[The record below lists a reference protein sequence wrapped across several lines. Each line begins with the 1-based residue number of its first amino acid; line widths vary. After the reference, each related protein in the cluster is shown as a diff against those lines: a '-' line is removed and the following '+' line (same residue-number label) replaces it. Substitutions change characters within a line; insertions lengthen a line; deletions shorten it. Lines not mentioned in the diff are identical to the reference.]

1 VALADILATHGLL
14 VERKLTYYAVT
25 LPVGGPPYNTATG
38 WPAYTAGVDITDHLG
53 TWAMTAGNR
62 YAAGEITLELDPN
75 VPTITPGDVIK
86 MEERY
91 TSADE
96 VGEWITHGHWTLAG
110 QDEGSTGPLST
121 VGYEAPYILTTDLFI
136 GELKG
141 DLIEVTK
148 KELTKIIDPT
158 TDGGEVYVFVDGT
171 SGTHTWNWANTP
183 SAAQLWADEI
193 SFYDKEGACQV
204 VYGDGEVHIERNYF
218 EATEDDGG
226 LETPTAVY
234 AAYWRYVVTGD
245 LVTATVTAADAT
257 TITCGASSW
266 TPNEFVNQRCIVTSG
281 DGKGHVFIVASNT
294 ATVLTIAGEDPTDY
308 GLAATNTLQLRDANQ
323 AEDRLRDVLHDAGFQ
338 SKANTLPYW
347 IEEIELGSNNIY
359 LGPVEYTSDGPKQHL
374 EIVKEII
381 DAVKPNVEIW
391 ADVDGH
397 LHIAEVVQGKVT
409 TLSGNEA
416 TGQTVLSVVNEAI
429 FTVGE
434 HAYIW
439 DTAHTAYEDLGD
451 VTDKSAINHTVTVT
465 TGLAADYVT
474 GDELSTTAVK
484 YELTTWE
491 NCTEVSDPG
500 GIATEVIYRG
510 RAPRVENRAWR
521 ASGGKIIPIKHWD
534 YEWGA
539 GTHHLQLKNN
549 GSTVD
554 TVSCPHTHLDG
565 DEAAGQTILSV
576 AATSSFVVGNR
587 VRIWNTART
596 ACEELGKVTDLAAGA
611 TITVT
616 TALIGSYSNGDEVEN
631 VEAEYAAYEAAID
644 NDMHKWFR
652 WELDATLTKTADIFA
667 NEDLFTID
675 LGAQYTLDMVQVQC
689 GKNPN
694 DTRGLRIG
702 ILASADNT
710 RWEWLSNDLNFAEYW
725 ESQRILDIPGVTARY
740 IKVRCMQSAAKTNHR
755 EVSIGEVFVFC
766 TDVIEQT
773 AQAGVDRS
781 ALTPVGDDFT
791 SAYYTGLKQKLG
803 RRRYIKPDTG
813 VDENARHATDPDQ
826 YVQDRADEWLKALA
840 RYYSTLQV
848 TGIRPDA
855 KLNDTV
861 QVTITDRG
869 IDALYLIRTLDKGP
883 GGSIRAELVSYA

>member
-397 LHIAEVVQGKVT
+397 LHIAEVVQAE
-409 TLSGNEA
+409 SA
-416 TGQTVLSVVNEAI
+416 T
-429 FTVGE
+429 
-434 HAYIW
+434 
-439 DTAHTAYEDLGD
+439 
-451 VTDKSAINHTVTVT
+451 
-465 TGLAADYVT
+465 
-474 GDELSTTAVK
+474 

-491 NCTEVSDPG
+491 NCTEISDPG

-861 QVTITDRG
+861 EVTITDRG